1 MAITNRN
8 IAADANIDLS
18 KINLAGGQRAMWED
32 FDETPSSTNIADLY
46 GFDAHV
52 SGGTALV
59 SNTVN
64 SCGALL
70 TTGGAFKS
78 MIFGGGRWSAA
89 RGCKLSVRI
98 NSLNVATS
106 MFLLM
111 GWTDDAGVTGVDAPT
126 TGTPDMASFM
136 YSSVDSANWRFRSS
150 TGAANTDTQ
159 TGIAVSTGVTTVSI
173 ELNSTGGIVAKI
185 NDDTVGEAI
194 GAVTTGKTDW
204 HPYVRLLGGAAAN
217 LVNIDTI
224 AVSESRT

>member
-1 MAITNRN
+1 MITNRN
-8 IAADANIDLS
+8 IAADADIDLS
-18 KINLAGGQRAMWED
+18 KINLVGGQRAMWED
-32 FDETPSSTNIADLY
+32 FDETATTAIQDLY
-46 GFDAHV
+46 GFDAHI

-106 MFLLM
+106 MDLLI
-111 GWTDDAGVTGVDAPT
+111 GLTDDAGVSGVDAPVT
-126 TGTPDMASFM
+126 STPDMAAFH
-136 YSSVDSANWRFRSS
+136 YLTATSASWRFRSS
-150 TGAANTDTQ
+150 TGTADTNTQLGT
-159 TGIAVSTGVTTVSI
+159 AVSTGITTISI

-204 HPYVRLLGGAAAN
+204 HPFVRLLGGAAAN
-217 LVNIDTI
+217 LVNIDSI
-224 AVSESRT
+224 SVSESRT